1 MMVMQ
6 ATHSNKINIAVL
18 DLNNGVPNQGLRCIL
33 NILQQYQDTHQIP
46 FNITVFDVRQK
57 DEVPD
62 DSYDIYISSGGPG
75 SPFDEQGWEWENKY
89 FDLINQLYY
98 YNTQAEESQKKH
110 IFFICHSFQL
120 ACRFFKIGK
129 VCKRKSTS
137 FGVFPMHKIWGGLHE
152 PIFEQLSEPF
162 YGVDS
167 RDYQVIQPNFD
178 QLNAIGATVLALE
191 KERPHVPLERA
202 IMAVRFSP
210 EMIGTQF
217 HPEADAI
224 SMRDHL
230 LKDINKARVIE
241 EHGEAKYWDML
252 DKLDDPDKIL
262 YTQKIILPSFLD
274 QALAK
279 KGAVSLV

>member
-1 MMVMQ
+1 MDVKD
-6 ATHSNKINIAVL
+6 SERKKINIAVL

-33 NILQQYQDTHQIP
+33 NILQQYQNDHGVP
-46 FNITVFDVRQK
+46 FEITVFDVRQK

-62 DSYDIYISSGGPG
+62 NSFDIYISSGGPG
-75 SPFDEQGWEWENKY
+75 SPFDEEGWQWENK
-89 FDLINQLYY
+89 FFSLINQLYY
-98 YNTQAEESQKKH
+98 YNTQARAADKKH
-110 IFFICHSFQL
+110 VFFICHSFQL

-152 PIFEQLSEPF
+152 PIFEQLPEPF

-167 RDYQVIQPNFD
+167 RDYQVVQPDFD
-178 QLNAIGATVLALE
+178 KLNAIGATVLALE

-202 IMAVRFSP
+202 IMAVRFSD

-262 YTQKIILPSFLD
+262 LTQKIILPAFLD
-274 QALAK
+274 KALEK
-279 KGAVSLV
+279 KHSLSIV